1 MSVLHVV
8 KWIDGSKNGM
18 ISMPEMIVDV
28 RCMWVMKARR
38 LLIKGVRMVMRRRCS
53 SHAAHMSAVVEV
65 LRRRIR
71 ESTSIC
77 RRTSWVISK
86 PRRGLKPEEGRGFL
100 CIVCDRR
107 QVEWTSKCQLGRS
120 VKLCI
125 KAPMSSAIEARA
137 REEALKPSEKVM

>member
-1 MSVLHVV
+1 
-8 KWIDGSKNGM
+8 
-18 ISMPEMIVDV
+18 MPDIIVDV
-28 RCMWVMKARR
+28 RCMCVMKLRG
-38 LLIKGVRMVMRRRCS
+38 LLMKGVRMVMRRRCS

-65 LRRRIR
+65 LRRRIS

-77 RRTSWVISK
+77 RRTSWVILK

-100 CIVCDRR
+100 CIVCNRR

-125 KAPMSSAIEARA
+125 KAPTSSAIEARA